1 MAMTYTEFKTFLVD
15 TLWRQNDTDLS
26 NNLDKFITIA
36 ENELSR
42 SLTIQQR
49 EAAVVIAPTTQDYT
63 LPADFKQIMSVSN
76 MNTALQIGTGPM
88 MATTLS
94 NIITTR
100 EATNSSYVSPMYYAK
115 RGSSTSTLYLS
126 GPFSVANP
134 GMFNLQYR
142 AGVPD
147 FAADDASWLEDE
159 YLDLYMYTVF
169 KHVAI
174 FLREDERM
182 QTYAAYAQAAL
193 DLAIDEDLRQVR
205 FGGSSLEMKPSRTI
219 PRTFRR

>member
-26 NNLDKFITIA
+26 NNLDKFITLA

-63 LPADFKQIMSVSN
+63 LPADFKQIMSVAN
-76 MNTALQIGTGPM
+76 MNPALQIGTGPM

-100 EATNSSYVSPMYYAK
+100 ESTNSAYISPLYYAK

-142 AGVPD
+142 AGIPD
-147 FAADDASWLEDE
+147 FATDDASWLEDE

-205 FGGSSLEMKPSRTI
+205 FGGSPLEMKPARTI